1 TNSPS
6 DDINYLNENII
17 FEEAKATV
25 DNVKISINNITKKKI
40 SIKNLLNTERVL
52 GKVKSNIYLYY
63 LNTSNI
69 YNNAELMASLLDSHY
84 KELDFKLHDK
94 FNESN
99 PNNSPLAAKQLDL
112 TIPLSNAD
120 AESSMYSQKEYC

>member
-52 GKVKSNIYLYY
+52 GK
-63 LNTSNI
+63 
-69 YNNAELMASLLDSHY
+69 
-84 KELDFKLHDK
+84 KLHDK

-120 AESSMYSQKEYC
+120 AESS